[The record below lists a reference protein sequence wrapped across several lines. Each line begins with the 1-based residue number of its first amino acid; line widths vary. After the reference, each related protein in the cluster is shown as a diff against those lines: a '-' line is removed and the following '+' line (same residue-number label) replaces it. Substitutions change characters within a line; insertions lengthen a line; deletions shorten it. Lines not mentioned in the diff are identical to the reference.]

1 MKECNVH
8 NAKDYLQVNQKSQNI
23 NFFDVIKNCLYAIA
37 DISDDVRCYNVI
49 VEKLN
54 EFFKRKVGK
63 SFNFDES
70 IRQLAIN
77 MLNEENQDILSID
90 NKKEH
95 PFDECIYETIDVM
108 ENFNILKEAICNV
121 GKNGCYD
128 ERSIKNFLTAFI
140 NCSKK
145 MVLIERGSPFY
156 YSTLYKKSKLLEN
169 LSGLGKIP
177 FEDQKLADKDFYYYS
192 IYSPYTL
199 CTIMEIVKDII
210 ENREKLNIDK
220 DLREIRYEIFFNEE
234 KRKFL
239 RFTAYHYDIERLNK
253 VYYDNKLGEVIS
265 VPVQSLSSM
274 EPLNPLL
281 LFDKIKVF
289 ICQKLENT
297 KKELKSSLDINISII
312 GYVGKATNVN
322 GVKVNV
328 ELCSLL
334 NQITSWYNR
343 YNNSPK
349 LNLNIAA
356 LVNKDDIFSNEEII
370 ESIIND
376 NIAKIEIKKC
386 DYYELYFSSVKIQDY
401 LSNSDIIFIQDS
413 SFIYV
418 ANYDV
423 MKTKSISYYARR
435 LLSNNLSHECMYELN
450 DVYTRIIS
458 SDTSEIGAIVN
469 IPRDYYLDSLF
480 YKINLNENNDYI
492 RNLYFSVSSNCC
504 VTEYS
509 VLNNRYG
516 ILKKNEIYEGNN
528 FEVYKYSKTPEEY
541 MEYKKDSDID
551 IKLSIWSLFKYVSL
565 NYLLN
570 NVTDII
576 DEYLRNYILA
586 YENYFEIFRDIYF
599 EFVIPKGN
607 YNKIDIYLKYTDMFD
622 NFLLNELKISSDEI
636 QNIKKLLHEKSFK
649 FFNSFFTNTIFNNNE
664 LDKNIKLAFYNALYD
679 NVSDVNSM
687 IFIHSYNMGI
697 KNNDTSRYLVKFVSK
712 YIAQNLNIDDKN
724 NYVESFKDKTIYSL
738 LMYNLEYH
746 QKLNIGAVAL
756 VQRSNRVF
764 KKSAML
770 YRVLSNIIKLCE
782 DYGYDT
788 YGNSCLCSNARNAL
802 ANIK

>member
-1 MKECNVH
+1 
-8 NAKDYLQVNQKSQNI
+8 
-23 NFFDVIKNCLYAIA
+23 
-37 DISDDVRCYNVI
+37 
-49 VEKLN
+49 
-54 EFFKRKVGK
+54 
-63 SFNFDES
+63 
-70 IRQLAIN
+70 
-77 MLNEENQDILSID
+77 
-90 NKKEH
+90 
-95 PFDECIYETIDVM
+95 
-108 ENFNILKEAICNV
+108 
-121 GKNGCYD
+121 
-128 ERSIKNFLTAFI
+128 
-140 NCSKK
+140 
-145 MVLIERGSPFY
+145 
-156 YSTLYKKSKLLEN
+156 
-169 LSGLGKIP
+169 
-177 FEDQKLADKDFYYYS
+177 
-192 IYSPYTL
+192 
-199 CTIMEIVKDII
+199 
-210 ENREKLNIDK
+210 
-220 DLREIRYEIFFNEE
+220 
-234 KRKFL
+234 
-239 RFTAYHYDIERLNK
+239 
-253 VYYDNKLGEVIS
+253 
-265 VPVQSLSSM
+265 
-274 EPLNPLL
+274 
-281 LFDKIKVF
+281 
-289 ICQKLENT
+289 
-297 KKELKSSLDINISII
+297 
-312 GYVGKATNVN
+312 
-322 GVKVNV
+322 
-328 ELCSLL
+328 
-334 NQITSWYNR
+334 
-343 YNNSPK
+343 
-349 LNLNIAA
+349 
-356 LVNKDDIFSNEEII
+356 
-370 ESIIND
+370 
-376 NIAKIEIKKC
+376 
-386 DYYELYFSSVKIQDY
+386 
-401 LSNSDIIFIQDS
+401 
-413 SFIYV
+413 
-418 ANYDV
+418 
-423 MKTKSISYYARR
+423 
-435 LLSNNLSHECMYELN
+435 MYELN

-712 YIAQNLNIDDKN
+712 YTAQNLNIDDKN